1 MAQDLNR
8 IKVVLVEQKKTGK
21 WLAEQLGV
29 SGAALVSSIMKIPL
43 TVKASTVA
51 LAIGFSTLIGVV
63 FGVYPARRAAK
74 MPPIEA
80 LRRD

>member
-1 MAQDLNR
+1 
-8 IKVVLVEQKKTGK
+8 
-21 WLAEQLGV
+21 
-29 SGAALVSSIMKIPL
+29 PL